1 MRRLRRLSGGAA
13 AVVATNALLA
23 IVALGFAFAEP
34 GAADGPELRLA
45 AASGSLSLTNSKE
58 GAAILS
64 AGAMRPGEQASGTV
78 RIQNTGSVPG
88 ALRLA
93 RTAGAV
99 DVPGS
104 GGGRLGNGLELGVL
118 DVTDAL
124 APVTLY
130 AGKLRHMDALDV
142 GVIQAGD
149 ERQYVF
155 VATLKPSGSA
165 DNAYQGAL
173 HAVGFTWTAVGS
185 DSAIPSP
192 TPSPGPSSTPGSSA
206 TAPTDA
212 PPATPLPS
220 ATTPAPLP
228 PGGGP
233 VAADPTGAVLG
244 AQVFAM
250 PSAKRCVSRRKFAIH
265 VRRPGG
271 MDFESVQIT
280 VNRKTMVELTG
291 LKARKIKA
299 NVNLRGL
306 PKGKVVVTIVAVT
319 TTGRRAVSTRTY
331 RTCAAKRR

>member
-1 MRRLRRLSGGAA
+1 MRRPRRLPGREA
-13 AVVATNALLA
+13 AVRATHALLA

-45 AASGSLSLTNSKE
+45 ASGSLSLTNSRD

-64 AGAMRPGEQASGTV
+64 AGAMRPGEQTSGTV
-78 RIQNTGSVPG
+78 RIRNTGSVPG

-104 GGGRLGNGLELGVL
+104 GGGQLGNGLELGVL
-118 DVTDAL
+118 DVTDAPS
-124 APVTLY
+124 PVTLY
-130 AGKLRHMDALDV
+130 AGKLRHMDSVDA
-142 GVIQAGD
+142 GVIQAGE

-155 VATLKPSGSA
+155 VATLKPNGSS

-185 DSAIPSP
+185 DVAIPSP
-192 TPSPGPSSTPGSSA
+192 TPSPGPVSTTDSGAAALS
-206 TAPTDA
+206 DA
-212 PPATPLPS
+212 PAAPPPAS
-220 ATTPAPLP
+220 ASTPAPP
-228 PGGGP
+228 PP
-233 VAADPTGAVLG
+233 
-244 AQVFAM
+244 
-250 PSAKRCVSRRKFAIH
+250 AKRCVSRRKFAIH

-280 VNRKTMVELTG
+280 VNRKTMVKLTG

-299 NVNLRGL
+299 SVNLRGL
-306 PKGKVVVTIVAVT
+306 PKGKVVVKIVAVT
-319 TTGRRAVSTRTY
+319 TTGRPAVSTRTY